1 MPPESAAIVIVGGGP
16 VGAALA
22 LGVRAGSRSILLL
35 EARENS
41 ANDPRP
47 LALSHGSRLILE
59 RLKVWSAVKTPTPIL
74 SIHVSQRGGFG
85 SSRLTAREAGVPAL
99 GYVVPYAEL
108 QSALQQALH
117 GPEYLSGANVVR
129 IETDENAASAEF
141 IYRGSTHKI
150 RADLLVLADGGR
162 GLEGVN
168 GIELREKD
176 YRQCAVVTQVK
187 SELPHRNMAFE
198 RFTPQ
203 GPVALLPFGEQ
214 FALVWTA
221 TPEDAGALL
230 QLDDAA
236 FLQRLH
242 EHFGD
247 RLGKF
252 VAAAKRASFPL
263 KLKYADN
270 PTAQRVVILGNAAQ
284 TLHPVAGQGFN
295 LGLRDAWELNEVILR
310 SAAEQIG
317 TAEMLKAY
325 RRRRKL
331 DRSGGIFFT
340 DMLLR
345 IFSNDLAPLRAA
357 RGMALTALDVLPAAK
372 RFLMRR
378 MIFGARGW

>member
-22 LGVRAGSRSILLL
+22 LALRASSHSVLLL
-35 EARENS
+35 EARETT

-74 SIHVSQRGGFG
+74 NIHISQRGGFG
-85 SSRLTAREAGVPAL
+85 SSRLTAQEADVPAL
-99 GYVVPYAEL
+99 GYVVSYAEL

-117 GPEYLSGANVVR
+117 GLEYLTGANVVR
-129 IETDENAASAEF
+129 IEADENAVSAEF
-141 IYRGSTHKI
+141 THRGSTRKI
-150 RADLLVLADGGR
+150 SAELLVLADGGR
-162 GLEGVN
+162 GMEGVN
-168 GIELREKD
+168 GIKLREKD
-176 YRQCAVVTQVK
+176 YHQCAVVTQVK
-187 SELPHRNMAFE
+187 TELPHRNMAFE

-214 FALVWTA
+214 FALVWATA
-221 TPEDAGALL
+221 PEDAGELL
-230 QLDDAA
+230 KFDDTA

-263 KLKYADN
+263 KLKYAAD

-295 LGLRDAWELNEVILR
+295 LGLRDAWELSEVILR
-310 SAAEQIG
+310 TATQQLD
-317 TAEMLKAY
+317 TAEMLNAY
-325 RRRRKL
+325 RQRRKL
-331 DRSGGIFFT
+331 DRGGGIFFT

-378 MIFGARGW
+378 MIFGARG

>member
-16 VGAALA
+16 VGAVLALA
-22 LGVRAGSRSILLL
+22 LRASSHSVLLL
-35 EARENS
+35 EARESS

-59 RLKVWSAVKTPTPIL
+59 RLKIWSAVKTPTPIL
-74 SIHVSQRGGFG
+74 NIHVSQRSGFG
-85 SSRLTAREAGVPAL
+85 SSRLTAQEADVPAL
-99 GYVVPYAEL
+99 GYVVSYAEL

-117 GPEYLSGANVVR
+117 RLEYLTGANVVR
-129 IETDENAASAEF
+129 IEADENTVSAEF
-141 IYRGSTHKI
+141 THRGSTHKI
-150 RADLLVLADGGR
+150 SAGLLVLADGGR
-162 GLEGVN
+162 GLEGVK

-176 YRQCAVVTQVK
+176 YHQCAVVTQVK
-187 SELPHRNMAFE
+187 TELPHRNMAFE

-203 GPVALLPFGEQ
+203 GPVALLPFGDQ

-221 TPEDAGALL
+221 APEAAGELL
-230 QLDDAA
+230 KLDDTA

-242 EHFGD
+242 QHFGD

-263 KLKYADN
+263 KLKYAAA

-295 LGLRDAWELNEVILR
+295 LGLRDAWELSEVILCT
-310 SAAEQIG
+310 ATQLLG
-317 TAEMLKAY
+317 TAEMLNTY
-325 RRRRKL
+325 HQRRKL
-331 DRSGGIFFT
+331 DRGGGIFFT

-378 MIFGARGW
+378 MIFGARG